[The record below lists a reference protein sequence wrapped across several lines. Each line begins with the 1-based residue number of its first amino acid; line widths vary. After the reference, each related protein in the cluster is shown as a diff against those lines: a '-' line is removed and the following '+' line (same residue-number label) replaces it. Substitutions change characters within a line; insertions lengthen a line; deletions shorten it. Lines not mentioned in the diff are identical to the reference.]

1 MKLAF
6 QKKKIHLTSPFGCA
20 SISSQA
26 HLRWVAL
33 GRADSADWP
42 ARRAAS
48 GRAAAESSTSG
59 RATGRDGRVP
69 VALRRW
75 QSRTRPR
82 CCAQVADA
90 CTAQGPAGRHHGVT
104 CLQGASARASMC
116 RPCAAEA
123 GWDGRGGGMAVTTE
137 TRRAVAISA
146 WTKRQGRTCCADRF
160 RPVPSPPDDGPT
172 WVLCCA

>member
-33 GRADSADWP
+33 GRVDSADWP

-59 RATGRDGRVP
+59 RATGRDGTGGSLSRCGAGSHARGP
-69 VALRRW
+69 AAARRW
-75 QSRTRPR
+75 PTPARPR
-82 CCAQVADA
+82 AQLGDTTASRA
-90 CTAQGPAGRHHGVT
+90 CRAPAHV
-104 CLQGASARASMC
+104 
-116 RPCAAEA
+116 RPCVGHARRKR
-123 GWDGRGGGMAVTTE
+123 DGRGGGG
-137 TRRAVAISA
+137 S
-146 WTKRQGRTCCADRF
+146 
-160 RPVPSPPDDGPT
+160 DD
-172 WVLCCA
+172 